1 MTKKQR
7 PRNHIIAD
15 LSVNYVE
22 RLIFLCGYSVERV
35 EYDYGYDLILFT
47 YNEQG
52 EIENGQVYL
61 QVKATDSIKISSD
74 KETILFSLKS
84 SDLELWLN
92 EPMPCI
98 LIIYDALADC
108 AYWLYLQAYFETLP
122 NFDLSKIGN
131 NLTVYIPKINI
142 LSQETINEFAK
153 YKNNI
158 LKQIRGVIKHE
169 LP

>member
-1 MTKKQR
+1 MPKKKR
-7 PRNHIIAD
+7 PRSHIIAD

-47 YNEQG
+47 YDEQG

-61 QVKATDSIKISSD
+61 QLKATEILKTSSNQT
-74 KETILFSLKS
+74 TIPFSLNTK
-84 SDLELWLN
+84 DLELWLN

-98 LIIYDALADC
+98 LVIYDASNYQ
-108 AYWLYLQAYFETLP
+108 AYWLYLQAYFEQLTD
-122 NFDLSKIGN
+122 FDLSKTGQTT
-131 NLTVYIPKINI
+131 TVYIPKTNLLTSESIY
-142 LSQETINEFAK
+142 QFAH

-158 LKQIRGVIKHE
+158 LKQIQGVIKHE
-169 LP
+169 LS